1 MNKKGIGMPLKR
13 LNYTWDYCKT
23 NPIGFAIIAIL
34 LFLINYLNQNA
45 IYYRM
50 RYQLLFLSSALII
63 TIFIY
68 GYGMVITK
76 DIIRNGKKLPKIF
89 LKECF
94 VYGIKSFVI
103 TAIYSTIQSFILLYI
118 AKRFYFPQ
126 FELKDAMVNI
136 PETLQMFFVNEP
148 VSTFEFILISIIAT
162 YITIFF
168 MEISLA
174 RLADGGKILDSFNI
188 PAIKRCIDII
198 GWRNYTIDYTKLLLA
213 MAILAYLQYGTNYF
227 GSYDYI
233 LNTILG
239 LFIFVIQYIGI
250 GKIYREYKIKKYS
263 NLERPVRKVE
273 SE

>member
-1 MNKKGIGMPLKR
+1 
-13 LNYTWDYCKT
+13 
-23 NPIGFAIIAIL
+23 
-34 LFLINYLNQNA
+34 
-45 IYYRM
+45 
-50 RYQLLFLSSALII
+50 
-63 TIFIY
+63 
-68 GYGMVITK
+68 
-76 DIIRNGKKLPKIF
+76 
-89 LKECF
+89 
-94 VYGIKSFVI
+94 
-103 TAIYSTIQSFILLYI
+103 
-118 AKRFYFPQ
+118 
-126 FELKDAMVNI
+126 
-136 PETLQMFFVNEP
+136 
-148 VSTFEFILISIIAT
+148 
-162 YITIFF
+162 

>member
-162 YITIFF
+162 YIT
-168 MEISLA
+168 
-174 RLADGGKILDSFNI
+174 
-188 PAIKRCIDII
+188 
-198 GWRNYTIDYTKLLLA
+198 A

>member
-1 MNKKGIGMPLKR
+1 MPLKR

-45 IYYRM
+45 SYYRM
-50 RYQLLFLSSALII
+50 RYQVLFLSSALII

-76 DIIRNGKKLPKIF
+76 DIIKDGKKLPKIF

-94 VYGIKSFVI
+94 VYGVKSFII
-103 TAIYSTIQSFILLYI
+103 TTIYTTIQSLILLYI

-126 FELKDAMVNI
+126 FELKDAMLNI

-162 YITIFF
+162 YITVFF

-188 PAIKRCIDII
+188 PAIKRCIDTI
-198 GWRNYTIDYTKLLLA
+198 GWRNYTLDYTKLLFA
-213 MAILAYLQYGTNYF
+213 ISILAYLQYGIKLF
-227 GSYDYI
+227 GHYEYI
-233 LNTILG
+233 INVIIG

-250 GKIYREYKIKKYS
+250 GKIYRQYKIKKYS
-263 NLERPVRKVE
+263 NLEGSVRKVK
-273 SE
+273 SK

>member
-1 MNKKGIGMPLKR
+1 MPLKR

-34 LFLINYLNQNA
+34 LFSINYLNQNA
-45 IYYRM
+45 SYYRM
-50 RYQLLFLSSALII
+50 RYQVLFLSSALII

-76 DIIRNGKKLPKIF
+76 DIIRDGKKLPKIF

-94 VYGIKSFVI
+94 VYGVKSFII
-103 TAIYSTIQSFILLYI
+103 TTIYTTIQSLILLYI

-126 FELKDAMVNI
+126 FELRNAMINL
-136 PETLQMFFVNEP
+136 PETLKMFFVNEP

-162 YITIFF
+162 YITVFF

-174 RLADGGKILDSFNI
+174 RLADGGKILDSFNV
-188 PAIKRCIDII
+188 PAIKRCIDTI
-198 GWRNYTIDYTKLLLA
+198 GWRNYAIDYTKLLLA
-213 MAILAYLQYGTNYF
+213 IVILAYLQYRINYL
-227 GSYDYI
+227 GHYDYI
-233 LNTILG
+233 INMILG

-250 GKIYREYKIKKYS
+250 GKIYKEYKLKKYS
-263 NLERPVRKVE
+263 NLERPFRKVK